1 MAEEITSLKLKIEVQ
16 CIDRASKQKTRRVFS
31 ISSDKRFAYK
41 QKRMRIEGN

>member
-1 MAEEITSLKLKIEVQ
+1 MHRSSKQASKQ
-16 CIDRASKQKTRRVFS
+16 ASKQKTRRVFS